1 MVDQGSSI
9 WTEERKRVLNGLEE
23 LPDPILSQLYEKAIN
38 LASDYY
44 PESSEAQFNLA
55 IIGHCVR
62 ELMNNISYYLDG
74 VSTSGRNRSGAEDRT
89 AKELRELLV
98 SEYPDIALI
107 PSKNATQVPIPAN
120 LAVALSAY
128 RSMAIEGRINS
139 DESASMSA
147 IGRIE
152 EGNPAAALW
161 RRTRDEFV
169 SYAHLSRGRRCLP
182 ERSLLLHN
190 LDILDNG

>member
-98 SEYPDIALI
+98 SEYPDIALT
-107 PSKNATQVPIPAN
+107 PSKNATQVPVPAN

-128 RSMAIEGRINS
+128 RSMAIEGRIKYV
-139 DESASMSA
+139 EIEITEKGYHEFRHVHA
-147 IGRIE
+147 IG
-152 EGNPAAALW
+152 A
-161 RRTRDEFV
+161 
-169 SYAHLSRGRRCLP
+169 SRMNGSSAGVECR
-182 ERSLLLHN
+182 N
-190 LDILDNG
+190 LNQKSII